1 MMKGINVL
9 EFEGLAPSVF
19 CGHYFAD
26 QGANVIIVARKEAPP
41 VSMAIHQNL
50 MNRYK
55 KCIAMSLK
63 DKQDRAFIT

>member
-1 MMKGINVL
+1 MLKGINVL

-26 QGANVIIVARKEAPP
+26 QGAEVTIIARHEAPP
-41 VSMAIHQNL
+41 VSMPIHLNL

-55 KCIAMSLK
+55 KCICLSLK
-63 DKQDRAFIT
+63 DK